1 MKKVEKEE
9 EGAERA
15 QTYGWVPA
23 HTPGNSHTH
32 VLVHSISGPAERER
46 KEVVRRTWWE
56 HGGNM
61 VGTLGMT
68 ILNP

>member
-1 MKKVEKEE
+1 MPKHMN
-9 EGAERA
+9 G
-15 QTYGWVPA
+15 YL
-23 HTPGNSHTH
+23 HTPENSHTH
-32 VLVHSISGPAERER
+32 VRVHSISGPAEREG
-46 KEVVRRTWWE
+46 KEVVRKTWWE

>member
-1 MKKVEKEE
+1 MN
-9 EGAERA
+9 G
-15 QTYGWVPA
+15 YL
-23 HTPGNSHTH
+23 HTPENSHTH
-32 VLVHSISGPAERER
+32 VRVHSISGPAEREG
-46 KEVVRRTWWE
+46 KEVVRKTWWE